1 MEEKKSFL
9 KNKIDLK
16 SPNRNIVPI
25 TTSIGSDGKLS
36 VGGCSIEELVE
47 KYDSPLYILDEITL
61 RNSCRAYKKAL
72 EKYYPGKSL
81 PIYASKANS
90 SIFMSNLVSSEGLGL
105 DAVSEGELL
114 TALKGGVP
122 NEKIVFHGNNKS
134 DKEIEFAV
142 ENNIKVIV
150 DNNYD
155 LERLEKISDSINR
168 DLEIMIRFTP
178 GIECHTHEYI
188 KTGSFDSK
196 FGFGIEYLKIIFER
210 IRKTKHLKLEGLH
223 AHIGSQIFEL
233 DPHKDLGEIM
243 INVILEAKKFGHDI
257 QKLNLGGGLG
267 IKYTEN
273 DDPPSIDEWV
283 KTISRS
289 VVKACEKHN
298 LNLPTLMCEPGR
310 SIVSTAG
317 ITIYRIGAFK
327 EIPGIRT
334 YLSVDGGMSDN
345 PRPITYQSSY
355 SACLVSNPLNIDA
368 KNNKYTIA
376 GKHCESGDV
385 LFKDIELADCK
396 TGDLICVFGTGAYN
410 ISMSSNYNRIP
421 RPAALLVCNGESE
434 IIQKRESPHDL
445 LKYDVLPDRFIK
457 QS

>member
-1 MEEKKSFL
+1 MEEKKFFL
-9 KNKIDLK
+9 KQKIDFE
-16 SPNRNIVPI
+16 SPNKNIVPI

-36 VGGCSIEELVE
+36 IGGCSIEELVK

-61 RNSCRAYKKAL
+61 RNSCRAYRRAL
-72 EKYYPGKSL
+72 EKYYPGDSL

-90 SIFMSNLVSSEGLGL
+90 SIFMSNLVSSEGFGL

-122 NEKIVFHGNNKS
+122 NERIVFHGNNKS

-142 ENNIKVIV
+142 RNNIKVIV
-150 DNNYD
+150 DNDYD
-155 LERLEKISDSINR
+155 LERLEGLSNLYNR

-188 KTGSFDSK
+188 RTGSFDSK
-196 FGFGIEYLKIIFER
+196 FGFGLEYLNILFNR
-210 IRKTKHLKLEGLH
+210 IRNTKHLKLKGLH

-233 DPHKDLGEIM
+233 EPHKDLGEIM
-243 INVILEAKKFGHDI
+243 VKVILEAKKFGHSVEE
-257 QKLNLGGGLG
+257 LNVGGGLG
-267 IKYTEN
+267 IKYTES

-283 KTISRS
+283 KTISSS
-289 VVKACEKHN
+289 VVKACEKNN
-298 LNLPTLMCEPGR
+298 LDFPTLMCEPGR

-317 ITIYRIGAFK
+317 ITIYKIGAFK

-334 YLSVDGGMSDN
+334 YISVDGGMSDN
-345 PRPITYQSSY
+345 PRPITYQSNY
-355 SACLVSNPLNIDA
+355 SACLVNNPSNMNS
-368 KNNKYTIA
+368 KNKYTVA

-385 LFKDIELADCK
+385 LFKEIELADCK

-410 ISMSSNYNRIP
+410 NSMSSNYNRIP
-421 RPAALLVCNGESE
+421 RPAALLVKDGEAE
-434 IIQKRESPHDL
+434 IIQKRESPFDL
-445 LKYDVLPDRFIK
+445 LKYDVLPDRFII
-457 QS
+457 QN

>member
-1 MEEKKSFL
+1 MAKNSFL
-9 KNKIDLK
+9 KEKIDLK
-16 SPNRNIVPI
+16 SPNKNIAPI

-36 VGGCSIEELVE
+36 IGGCSIEELVE

-72 EKYYPGKSL
+72 EKYYPGESL

-90 SIFMSNLVSSEGLGL
+90 SLFMSNLISSEGFGL

-142 ENNIKVIV
+142 RNNIKVIV
-150 DNNYD
+150 DNDFD
-155 LERLEKISDSINR
+155 LDRLEKISNSFNH

-188 KTGSFDSK
+188 RTGSFDSK
-196 FGFGIEYLKIIFER
+196 FGFGIEYLNTLFTKISN
-210 IRKTKHLKLEGLH
+210 TKHLKLKGLH

-233 DPHKDLGEIM
+233 EPHKDLGEIM
-243 INVILEAKKFGHDI
+243 VNVIVKAQKSGHNI
-257 QKLNLGGGLG
+257 KELNVGGGLG
-267 IKYTEN
+267 IKYTES

-283 KTISRS
+283 KTVSNS
-289 VVKACEKHN
+289 VVKACKKNN
-298 LNLPTLMCEPGR
+298 LDFPTLMCEPGR

-317 ITIYRIGAFK
+317 ITIYKIGAFK
-327 EIPGIRT
+327 EIPGVRT

-345 PRPITYQSSY
+345 PRPITYQSNY
-355 SACLVSNPLNIDA
+355 SACLVSNPLNISS
-368 KNNKYTIA
+368 KNKYTIA

-385 LFKDIELADCK
+385 LFKEIELADCE

-410 ISMSSNYNRIP
+410 NSMSSNYNRIP
-421 RPAALLVCNGESE
+421 RPAALLVYEGEAE
-434 IIQKRESPHDL
+434 IIQMRESPLDL
-445 LKYDVLPDRFIK
+445 LKYDVLPDRFL
-457 QS
+457 QQN

>member
-1 MEEKKSFL
+1 MEEKNSFL
-9 KNKIDLK
+9 KQKIDFN

-25 TTSIGSDGKLS
+25 TTSIDRNGKLS
-36 VGGCSIEELVE
+36 IGGCSIEELIE
-47 KYDSPLYILDEITL
+47 KYDSPLYVLDEFTL
-61 RNSCRAYKKAL
+61 RNSCRAYIKAL
-72 EKYYPGKSL
+72 KKYYPGKSL

-90 SIFMSNLVSSEGLGL
+90 SIFMSNLISSEGLGL

-142 ENNIKVIV
+142 RNNIKVIV
-150 DNNYD
+150 DNDYD
-155 LERLEKISDSINR
+155 LERLEEISNSLMH

-188 KTGSFDSK
+188 RTGSFDSK
-196 FGFGIEYLKIIFER
+196 FGFGIENLNNLFER
-210 IRKTKHLKLEGLH
+210 ISNTKHLNLKGLH

-233 DPHKDLGEIM
+233 EPHKDLGEIM
-243 INVILEAKKFGHDI
+243 VNVILDAKKFGHDI

-283 KTISRS
+283 KTISAS
-289 VVKACEKHN
+289 VVNACEKNN

-317 ITIYRIGAFK
+317 ITIYKIGAFK

-345 PRPITYQSSY
+345 PRPITYQSNY
-355 SACLVSNPLNIDA
+355 SACLVNNPFNANSI
-368 KNNKYTIA
+368 NKYTIA

-385 LFKDIELADCK
+385 LFKEIELANCN

-410 ISMSSNYNRIP
+410 NSMSSNYNRIP
-421 RPAALLVCNGESE
+421 RPATVLVCDGEAE
-434 IIQKRESPHDL
+434 IIQRRESPTDL
-445 LKYDVLPDRFIK
+445 LRYDVLPNRFIK
-457 QS
+457 QN

>member
-1 MEEKKSFL
+1 MDEKKSFL
-9 KNKIDLK
+9 KLKIDLE
-16 SPNRNIVPI
+16 SPNKNIVPI
-25 TTSIGSDGKLS
+25 TTSIESDGKLS
-36 VGGCSIEELVE
+36 IGGCSIEELVK
-47 KYDSPLYILDEITL
+47 KYDSPLYILDEISL
-61 RNSCRAYKKAL
+61 RNSCKAYKKAL

-90 SIFMSNLVSSEGLGL
+90 SIFMSNLIASEGLGL

-142 ENNIKVIV
+142 KNNIKIIV
-150 DNNYD
+150 DNDYD
-155 LERLEKISDSINR
+155 LERLEEISLSLNC

-188 KTGSFDSK
+188 RTGSFDSK
-196 FGFGIEYLKIIFER
+196 FGFGIEYLSVLFAKIKNTR
-210 IRKTKHLKLEGLH
+210 HLKLDGLH

-233 DPHKDLGEIM
+233 EPHNDLGEIM
-243 INVILEAKKFGHDI
+243 VNVILDAKKFGHNI
-257 QKLNLGGGLG
+257 RNLNLGGGLG
-267 IKYTEN
+267 IKYTEK

-283 KTISRS
+283 KTISNS
-289 VVKACEKHN
+289 VVKACEKN
-298 LNLPTLMCEPGR
+298 NIDLPTLMCEPGR

-317 ITIYRIGAFK
+317 ITIYKIGAFK
-327 EIPGIRT
+327 NIPGIRT

-345 PRPITYQSSY
+345 PRPITYQSNY
-355 SACLVSNPLNIDA
+355 SACLVNNPLNINS
-368 KNNKYTIA
+368 KNKYTIA

-385 LFKDIELADCK
+385 LFKEIELADCK

-410 ISMSSNYNRIP
+410 SSMSSNYNRIP
-421 RPAALLVCNGESE
+421 RPAAVLVCNGESE
-434 IIQKRESPHDL
+434 IVQKRESSLDL
-445 LKYDVLPDRFIK
+445 LRYDVLPDRFIK
-457 QS
+457 QN

>member
-1 MEEKKSFL
+1 MNVKTSFL
-9 KNKIDLK
+9 KNKIYEN
-16 SPNRNIVPI
+16 SPNKNIVPV
-25 TTSIGSDGKLS
+25 TTTINSENKLFIGE
-36 VGGCSIEELVE
+36 CSLEDLVR
-47 KYDSPLYILDEITL
+47 KYDSPLYVLDEITL

-72 EKYYPGKSL
+72 EKYYPGPSL

-90 SIFMSNLVSSEGLGL
+90 SIFMSNLIASEGFGL

-134 DKEIEFAV
+134 DKEIEFAIK
-142 ENNIKVIV
+142 NNIKVIV
-150 DNNYD
+150 DNDHD
-155 LERLEKISDSINR
+155 LKRLEEISNSFIHDI
-168 DLEIMIRFTP
+168 EIMVRFTP

-188 KTGSFDSK
+188 RTGSFDSK
-196 FGFGIEYLKIIFER
+196 FGFGIESLGKLFKVIS
-210 IRKTKHLKLEGLH
+210 KTKHIKLTGLH

-233 DPHKDLGEIM
+233 DPHNDLGKIM
-243 INVILEAKKFGHDI
+243 VNVILQAKIFGHNI
-257 QKLNLGGGLG
+257 KELNVGGGLG
-267 IKYTEN
+267 IKYTEE
-273 DDPPSIDEWV
+273 DDPPSIDEWI
-283 KTISRS
+283 KTVSLS
-289 VVKACEKHN
+289 VVKACDKNN
-298 LNLPTLMCEPGR
+298 LKLPILMCEPGR

-317 ITIYRIGAFK
+317 GTIYKIGSFK
-327 EIPGIRT
+327 EVPGIRT

-345 PRPITYQSSY
+345 PRPITYQSNY
-355 SACLVSNPLNIDA
+355 SACLVNNPLNSNS
-368 KNNKYTIA
+368 KNKYTVA

-385 LFKDIELADCK
+385 LFKELELGDCE

-410 ISMSSNYNRIP
+410 NSMSSNYNRIP
-421 RPAALLVCNGESE
+421 KPAAILVSNGEAE

>member
-9 KNKIDLK
+9 KQKIDVE
-16 SPNRNIVPI
+16 SPNKNIVPI
-25 TTSIGSDGKLS
+25 TTSIGSDGKLFI
-36 VGGCSIEELVE
+36 GGCSIEELVK

-61 RNSCRAYKKAL
+61 RKSCRAYKKAL

-90 SIFMSNLVSSEGLGL
+90 SIFMSNLVSSEGFGL

-142 ENNIKVIV
+142 KNNINVIV
-150 DNNYD
+150 DNDYD
-155 LERLEKISDSINR
+155 LERLEELSNSLNR
-168 DLEIMIRFTP
+168 DLEITIRFTP

-188 KTGSFDSK
+188 RTGSFDSK
-196 FGFGIEYLKIIFER
+196 FGFGIEYLNTLFQR
-210 IRKTKHLKLEGLH
+210 ISDTKHLKLNGLH

-233 DPHKDLGEIM
+233 EPHMDLGEIM
-243 INVILEAKKFGHDI
+243 VSVILDAKKYGHHI
-257 QKLNLGGGLG
+257 KKLNVGGGLG
-267 IKYTEN
+267 IKYIED

-283 KTISRS
+283 RTISNS
-289 VVKACEKHN
+289 VLKACNKNN
-298 LNLPTLMCEPGR
+298 LDLPTLMCEPGR

-317 ITIYRIGAFK
+317 ITIYKIGAFK
-327 EIPGIRT
+327 KIPGIRT

-355 SACLVSNPLNIDA
+355 SACLVRNPLNINS
-368 KNNKYTIA
+368 KEKFTIA

-385 LFKDIELADCK
+385 LFKEIELANCN

-410 ISMSSNYNRIP
+410 QSMSSNYNRIP
-421 RPAALLVCNGESE
+421 RPAALLVCDGEAE
-434 IIQKRESPHDL
+434 IIQKRESPLDL

-457 QS
+457 QN

>member
-9 KNKIDLK
+9 KEKIDLE
-16 SPNRNIVPI
+16 SPNKNIVPI
-25 TTSIGSDGKLS
+25 TTSIGSDGKLT
-36 VGGCSIEELVE
+36 VGGCSIEELVN

-72 EKYYPGKSL
+72 EKYYPGESL

-134 DKEIEFAV
+134 DKEIDFAV
-142 ENNIKVIV
+142 NNNIKIIV
-150 DNNYD
+150 DNDYD
-155 LERLEKISDSINR
+155 LERLEHISNSLNR
-168 DLEIMIRFTP
+168 NLEIMIRFTP

-196 FGFGIEYLKIIFER
+196 FGFGIEYLNILFKKISTAR
-210 IRKTKHLKLEGLH
+210 NLKLKGLH

-233 DPHKDLGEIM
+233 EPHNDLGEIM
-243 INVILEAKKFGHDI
+243 VNVILEAKKFGHDI
-257 QKLNLGGGLG
+257 KELNVGGGLG
-267 IKYTEN
+267 IKYTEK

-283 KTISRS
+283 KTISVS
-289 VVKACEKHN
+289 VVNACTKHN
-298 LNLPTLMCEPGR
+298 LDLPTLMCEPGR

-317 ITIYRIGAFK
+317 ITIYKIGAFK
-327 EIPGIRT
+327 EIPGVRT

-345 PRPITYQSSY
+345 PRPITYQSNY
-355 SACLVSNPLNIDA
+355 SACLVSNPLNINS
-368 KNNKYTIA
+368 KNKYSIA

-385 LFKDIELADCK
+385 LFKEIELADCR

-410 ISMSSNYNRIP
+410 NSMSSNYNRIP
-421 RPAALLVCNGESE
+421 RPASLLVLNGEAE
-434 IIQKRESPHDL
+434 IIQRRESPFDL

-457 QS
+457 QD

>member
-9 KNKIDLK
+9 RKKIDHK

-25 TTSIGSDGKLS
+25 TTIVGDDGKLS
-36 VGGCSIEELVE
+36 IGGCSIEELVRNF
-47 KYDSPLYILDEITL
+47 DSPLYILDEITL
-61 RNSCRAYKKAL
+61 RNSCKAYKKAL
-72 EKYYPGKSL
+72 EKYYPGGSL

-90 SIFMSNLVSSEGLGL
+90 SIFMSNLVASEGLGL

-142 ENNIKVIV
+142 KNDIQIIV
-150 DNNYD
+150 DNDYD
-155 LERLEKISDSINR
+155 LERLDKISNSIDC

-188 KTGSFDSK
+188 RTGSFDSK
-196 FGFGIEYLKIIFER
+196 FGFGIEYLDILFAKISN
-210 IRKTKHLKLEGLH
+210 TKHLKLTGLH

-233 DPHKDLGEIM
+233 DPHKDLGKIM
-243 INVILEAKKFGHDI
+243 VNVILNAKKFRHDI
-257 QKLNLGGGLG
+257 KKLNVGGGLG

-283 KTISRS
+283 KTISTS
-289 VVKACEKHN
+289 VVKACEEHN
-298 LNLPTLMCEPGR
+298 LDLPILMCEPGR

-317 ITIYRIGAFK
+317 ITIYKIGAFK

-345 PRPITYQSSY
+345 PRPITYQSNY
-355 SACLVSNPLNIDA
+355 SACLVSNPYNINS
-368 KNNKYTIA
+368 KNKYTIA

-385 LFKDIELADCK
+385 LFKELELADCE

-421 RPAALLVCNGESE
+421 RPAALIVCNGEAE
-434 IIQKRESPHDL
+434 IIQKRETPLDL

-457 QS
+457 QT

>member
-9 KNKIDLK
+9 KKKLDLK
-16 SPNRNIVPI
+16 SPNKNIVPI
-25 TTSIGSDGKLS
+25 TTSIGSDGKLM
-36 VGGCSIEELVE
+36 VGGCSIEELVK

-61 RNSCRAYKKAL
+61 RNSCKAYKKAL
-72 EKYYPGKSL
+72 EKHYPGKSL

-142 ENNIKVIV
+142 RNNIKVIV
-150 DNNYD
+150 DNDYD
-155 LERLEKISDSINR
+155 LERLEKISNSLDR

-188 KTGSFDSK
+188 RTGSFDSK
-196 FGFGIEYLKIIFER
+196 FGFGIEYLNILFDT
-210 IRKTKHLKLEGLH
+210 IRKTNHLKLKGIH

-233 DPHKDLGEIM
+233 EPHKDLGEIM
-243 INVILEAKKFGHDI
+243 VNVILDAKNFGHDI
-257 QKLNLGGGLG
+257 KQLNVGGGLG

-273 DDPPSIDEWV
+273 DDPPSIDEWI
-283 KTISRS
+283 KTISTS
-289 VVKACEKHN
+289 VVEACKKHN
-298 LNLPTLMCEPGR
+298 LDLPTLMCEPGR

-317 ITIYRIGAFK
+317 ITIYKIGSFK

-345 PRPITYQSSY
+345 PRPITYQSNY
-355 SACLVSNPLNIDA
+355 SACLVNNPLNI
-368 KNNKYTIA
+368 NSRNKYTIA

-385 LFKDIELADCK
+385 LFKEIELANCK

-421 RPAALLVCNGESE
+421 RPAALLVCDGEAE
-434 IIQKRESPHDL
+434 IIQKRETPLDL

>member
-1 MEEKKSFL
+1 MEEKKSFF
-9 KNKIDLK
+9 KQKIDSE
-16 SPNRNIVPI
+16 SPNKNIVPI
-25 TTSIGSDGKLS
+25 TTSIGGDGKLS
-36 VGGCSIEELVE
+36 VGGCSIEELVK

-61 RNSCRAYKKAL
+61 RNSCKAYKKAL

-90 SIFMSNLVSSEGLGL
+90 SIFMSSLVASEGLGL

-114 TALKGGVP
+114 TAIKGGVP

-134 DKEIEFAV
+134 DKELEFAV
-142 ENNIKVIV
+142 RNNIKVIV
-150 DNNYD
+150 DNDYD
-155 LERLEKISDSINR
+155 LVRLDEISNSFNH

-188 KTGSFDSK
+188 RTGSFDSK
-196 FGFGIEYLKIIFER
+196 FGFGIEYLKTLFNR
-210 IRKTKHLKLEGLH
+210 ISNTKYLKLKGLH

-243 INVILEAKKFGHDI
+243 VKVILDAKKFGHNI
-257 QKLNLGGGLG
+257 EELNVGGGLG
-267 IKYTEN
+267 IKYIES

-283 KTISRS
+283 KTISSS
-289 VVKACEKHN
+289 VVQACEKNN
-298 LNLPTLMCEPGR
+298 LDFPTLMCEPGR

-317 ITIYRIGAFK
+317 ITIYKIGAFK
-327 EIPGIRT
+327 EIPGVRT

-345 PRPITYQSSY
+345 PRPITYQSNY
-355 SACLVSNPLNIDA
+355 SACLVSNPFNINS
-368 KNNKYTIA
+368 KNKYTIA

-385 LFKDIELADCK
+385 LFKEIELAECK

-410 ISMSSNYNRIP
+410 NSMSSNYNRIP
-421 RPAALLVCNGESE
+421 RPAALLVKDGEAE
-434 IIQKRESPHDL
+434 IIQKRESPLDL
-445 LKYDVLPDRFIK
+445 LKYDVLPDRFIN
-457 QS
+457 QN

>member
-1 MEEKKSFL
+1 MEKKESFL
-9 KNKIDLK
+9 SQKIDLK
-16 SPNRNIVPI
+16 SPNKNIVPI
-25 TTSIGSDGKLS
+25 TTSIGNDGKLS
-36 VGGCSIEELVE
+36 IGGCSIEELVK

-61 RNSCRAYKKAL
+61 RNSCRAYKEAL
-72 EKYYPGKSL
+72 EKYYPGESL

-90 SIFMSNLVSSEGLGL
+90 SIFMSNLVSSEGFGL

-142 ENNIKVIV
+142 KNNIKVIV
-150 DNNYD
+150 DNSND
-155 LERLEKISDSINR
+155 LKRLEEISNSYNR
-168 DLEIMIRFTP
+168 DLEIMVRFTP

-196 FGFGIEYLKIIFER
+196 FGFGIEYLGTLFNKVSNS
-210 IRKTKHLKLEGLH
+210 KHLKLTGLH

-243 INVILEAKKFGHDI
+243 VDVILDAKKFNHEI
-257 QKLNLGGGLG
+257 KELNVGGGLG

-283 KTISRS
+283 KTIATS
-289 VVKACEKHN
+289 VVKACKKHN
-298 LNLPTLMCEPGR
+298 LDLPTLMCEPGR

-317 ITIYRIGAFK
+317 ITIYKIGAFK

-345 PRPITYQSSY
+345 PRPITYQSYY
-355 SACLVSNPLNIDA
+355 SACLVSNPLNINS
-368 KNNKYTIA
+368 KNKYTIA

-385 LFKDIELADCK
+385 LFKELELSDCQ

-410 ISMSSNYNRIP
+410 SSMSSNYNRIP
-421 RPAALLVCNGESE
+421 RPAALLVFDGEAE
-434 IIQKRESPHDL
+434 IIQKRESPFDL

-457 QS
+457 

>member
-1 MEEKKSFL
+1 MKEKISFL
-9 KNKIDLK
+9 KNKIDLN

-25 TTSIGSDGKLS
+25 TTKINSSDKLS
-36 VGGCSIEELVE
+36 IGGCSIEDLVK

-72 EKYYPGKSL
+72 KKYYQGDSL

-90 SIFMSNLVSSEGLGL
+90 SIFMSSLIASEGLGL

-134 DKEIEFAV
+134 DKEIEFAIK
-142 ENNIKVIV
+142 NKIKVIV
-150 DNNYD
+150 DNDHD
-155 LERLEKISDSINR
+155 LKRLENISNSFNY

-188 KTGSFDSK
+188 RTGSFDSK
-196 FGFGIEYLKIIFER
+196 FGFGIEYLSTLFKAISN
-210 IRKTKHLKLEGLH
+210 TKHLKLIGLH

-233 DPHKDLGEIM
+233 EPHKDLGGIM
-243 INVILEAKKFGHDI
+243 VNVILDAKKFGHNI
-257 QKLNLGGGLG
+257 KELNVGGGLG
-267 IKYTEN
+267 TKYIEE
-273 DDPPSIDEWV
+273 DDPPSIDEWI
-283 KTISRS
+283 KTVS
-289 VVKACEKHN
+289 VSVTKACKAN
-298 LNLPTLMCEPGR
+298 NLPLPKLMCEPGR

-317 ITIYRIGAFK
+317 VTIYRIGSFK

-345 PRPITYQSSY
+345 PRPITYQSNY
-355 SACLVSNPLNIDA
+355 SACLVNKPLITNS
-368 KNNKYTIA
+368 KNKYTVA

-385 LFKDIELADCK
+385 LFKELELGNCE

-410 ISMSSNYNRIP
+410 NSMSSNYNRIP
-421 RPAALLVCNGESE
+421 KPATLLVSNGEAE
-434 IIQKRESPHDL
+434 IIQKRESPYDL
-445 LKYDVLPDRFIK
+445 LKYDVLPDRFLM

>member
-1 MEEKKSFL
+1 MDEKKSFL
-9 KNKIDLK
+9 KLKIDLE
-16 SPNRNIVPI
+16 SPNKNIVPV

-36 VGGCSIEELVE
+36 IGGCSIEELVK
-47 KYDSPLYILDEITL
+47 KYDSPLYILDEISL

-90 SIFMSNLVSSEGLGL
+90 SIFMSNLIASEGLGL

-114 TALKGGVP
+114 TAIKGGVP

-142 ENNIKVIV
+142 KNNIKIIV
-150 DNNYD
+150 DNDYD
-155 LERLEKISDSINR
+155 LERLEEISSSLSS

-188 KTGSFDSK
+188 RTGSFDSK
-196 FGFGIEYLKIIFER
+196 FGFGIEYLSVLFAKIKNTR
-210 IRKTKHLKLEGLH
+210 HLKLDGLH

-233 DPHKDLGEIM
+233 DPHNDLGEIM
-243 INVILEAKKFGHDI
+243 VNVILDAKKFGHNI
-257 QKLNLGGGLG
+257 RNLNLGGGLG
-267 IKYTEN
+267 IKYTEK

-283 KTISRS
+283 KTISNS
-289 VVKACEKHN
+289 VVKACEKN
-298 LNLPTLMCEPGR
+298 NIDLPTLMCEPGR

-317 ITIYRIGAFK
+317 ITIYKIGAFK
-327 EIPGIRT
+327 KIPGIRT
-334 YLSVDGGMSDN
+334 YMSVDGGMSDN
-345 PRPITYQSSY
+345 PRPITYQSNY
-355 SACLVSNPLNIDA
+355 SACLVSNPLNINS
-368 KNNKYTIA
+368 KNKYTIA

-385 LFKDIELADCK
+385 LFKEIELADCK

-410 ISMSSNYNRIP
+410 SSMSSNYNRIP
-421 RPAALLVCNGESE
+421 RPAALLVCNGEAE
-434 IIQKRESPHDL
+434 IIQKRESSLDL
-445 LKYDVLPDRFIK
+445 LKYDVLPDRFIN
-457 QS
+457 QN

>member
-1 MEEKKSFL
+1 MEEKQSFL
-9 KNKIDLK
+9 KQKIDLE
-16 SPNRNIVPI
+16 SPNKNIVPI
-25 TTSIGSDGKLS
+25 TTSIEGDGKLS
-36 VGGCSIEELVE
+36 VGGCSIEELV
-47 KYDSPLYILDEITL
+47 KNYDSPLYILDEITL

-90 SIFMSNLVSSEGLGL
+90 SIFMSSLVSSEGLGL
-105 DAVSEGELL
+105 DAVSEGELI
-114 TALKGGVP
+114 TAIKGGVP

-134 DKEIEFAV
+134 DKELEFAV
-142 ENNIKVIV
+142 RNNIKVIV
-150 DNNYD
+150 DNDYD
-155 LERLEKISDSINR
+155 LKRLDEISNSFNR

-188 KTGSFDSK
+188 RTGSFDSK
-196 FGFGIEYLKIIFER
+196 FGFGIEYLNILFNR
-210 IRKTKHLKLEGLH
+210 ISNTKHLKLKGLH

-243 INVILEAKKFGHDI
+243 VKVILDAKKFGHNI
-257 QKLNLGGGLG
+257 EELNVGGGLG
-267 IKYTEN
+267 IRYTES

-283 KTISRS
+283 KTISSS
-289 VVKACEKHN
+289 VVEACNKNN
-298 LNLPTLMCEPGR
+298 LDFPTLMCEPGR

-317 ITIYRIGAFK
+317 ITIYKIGAFK

-345 PRPITYQSSY
+345 PRPITYQSNY
-355 SACLVSNPLNIDA
+355 SACLVSNPFNINS
-368 KNNKYTIA
+368 KNKYTIA

-385 LFKDIELADCK
+385 LFKEIELADCK

-410 ISMSSNYNRIP
+410 NSMSSNYNRIP
-421 RPAALLVCNGESE
+421 RPAALLVNDGEAE
-434 IIQKRESPHDL
+434 IIQKRESPLDL
-445 LKYDVLPDRFIK
+445 LKYDVLPDRFIR
-457 QS
+457 QY

>member
-1 MEEKKSFL
+1 MKEKISFL
-9 KNKIDLK
+9 KNKIDFD
-16 SPNRNIVPI
+16 SPNKNIVPL
-25 TTSIGSDGKLS
+25 TTSIDRSDKLLI
-36 VGGCSIEELVE
+36 GGCSIEDLVK

-61 RNSCRAYKKAL
+61 RNSCKAYKKAL
-72 EKYYPGKSL
+72 EKYYPGASL

-90 SIFMSNLVSSEGLGL
+90 SIFMSNLIASEGFGL

-134 DKEIEFAV
+134 DKEIEFA
-142 ENNIKVIV
+142 IKNKIKIIV
-150 DNNYD
+150 DNDYD
-155 LERLEKISDSINR
+155 LKRLEEISDSSYC
-168 DLEIMIRFTP
+168 DLEITIRFTP

-188 KTGSFDSK
+188 RTGSFDSK
-196 FGFGIEYLKIIFER
+196 FGFGIECLSKLFEF
-210 IRKTKHLKLEGLH
+210 ISKTKHLKLIGLH

-243 INVILEAKKFGHDI
+243 VNVILQAKKFGHKI
-257 QKLNLGGGLG
+257 KVLNVGGGLG
-267 IKYTEN
+267 IKYTEE
-273 DDPPSIDEWV
+273 DDPPSIDEWI
-283 KTISRS
+283 KTVSLS
-289 VVKACEKHN
+289 VIRACRQNK
-298 LNLPTLMCEPGR
+298 LDLPILMCEPGR

-317 ITIYRIGAFK
+317 VTIYKIGSFK

-345 PRPITYQSSY
+345 PRPITYQSNY
-355 SACLVSNPLNIDA
+355 SACLVNNPLNINS
-368 KNNKYTIA
+368 KTKNKYTVA

-385 LFKDIELADCK
+385 LFKEIELGNCK

-410 ISMSSNYNRIP
+410 NSMSSNYNRIP
-421 RPAALLVCNGESE
+421 RPAALLVNNGEAE
-434 IIQKRESPHDL
+434 IIQKRERPHDL

-457 QS
+457 

>member
-1 MEEKKSFL
+1 MEEKQSFL
-9 KNKIDLK
+9 KQKIDLE
-16 SPNRNIVPI
+16 SPNRNIIPI
-25 TTSIGSDGKLS
+25 TTSIERDGKLS
-36 VGGCSIEELVE
+36 IGGCSIEELVK

-61 RNSCRAYKKAL
+61 RNSCKAYKKAL

-90 SIFMSNLVSSEGLGL
+90 SLFMSNLVSSEGLGL

-142 ENNIKVIV
+142 RNNIKVIL
-150 DNNYD
+150 DNDYD
-155 LERLEKISDSINR
+155 LERLEKISNLYNR

-188 KTGSFDSK
+188 RTGSFDSK
-196 FGFGIEYLKIIFER
+196 FGFGLEYLNILFNR
-210 IRKTKHLKLEGLH
+210 ISNTKHLKLKGLH

-243 INVILEAKKFGHDI
+243 VKVILDAKKFGHNI
-257 QKLNLGGGLG
+257 EELNVGGGLG
-267 IKYTEN
+267 IRYTES

-283 KTISRS
+283 KTISAS
-289 VVKACEKHN
+289 VVEACKKYK
-298 LNLPTLMCEPGR
+298 LDFPTLMCEPGR

-317 ITIYRIGAFK
+317 ITIYKIGAFK

-345 PRPITYQSSY
+345 PRPITYQSNY
-355 SACLVSNPLNIDA
+355 SACLVSNPFNTNS
-368 KNNKYTIA
+368 KNKYTIA

-385 LFKDIELADCK
+385 LFKEIELAECK

-410 ISMSSNYNRIP
+410 YSMSSNYNRIP
-421 RPAALLVCNGESE
+421 RPAALLVCDGEAE
-434 IIQKRESPHDL
+434 IIQKRESPFDL
-445 LKYDVLPDRFIK
+445 IKFDVLPDRFIK
-457 QS
+457 QN

>member
-1 MEEKKSFL
+1 MAEKKSFL
-9 KNKIDLK
+9 KQKIDSE

-25 TTSIGSDGKLS
+25 TTSIGGDGKLS
-36 VGGCSIEELVE
+36 VGGCSIEELVK

-114 TALKGGVP
+114 TAIKGGVP

-134 DKEIEFAV
+134 DKELEFAV
-142 ENNIKVIV
+142 RNNIKVIV
-150 DNNYD
+150 DNDHD
-155 LERLEKISDSINR
+155 LERLEEISNTFNR

-188 KTGSFDSK
+188 RTGSFDSK
-196 FGFGIEYLKIIFER
+196 FGFGIEYLNIVFNR
-210 IRKTKHLKLEGLH
+210 IRNTKHLKLKGLH

-233 DPHKDLGEIM
+233 EPHKDLGEIM
-243 INVILEAKKFGHDI
+243 VKVILDAKKFGHNI
-257 QKLNLGGGLG
+257 AELNVGGGLG
-267 IKYTEN
+267 IKYTEF
-273 DDPPSIDEWV
+273 DDPPSIEEWV
-283 KTISRS
+283 KTVSSS
-289 VVKACEKHN
+289 VVKACKKNN
-298 LNLPTLMCEPGR
+298 LDFPTLMCEPGR

-317 ITIYRIGAFK
+317 ITIYKIGSFK

-345 PRPITYQSSY
+345 PRPITYQSNY
-355 SACLVSNPLNIDA
+355 SACLVGNPFNINP
-368 KNNKYTIA
+368 KNKYTIA

-385 LFKDIELADCK
+385 LFKEIELAKCK

-421 RPAALLVCNGESE
+421 RPAALLVKDGEAE
-434 IIQKRESPHDL
+434 IIQKRESPFDL

-457 QS
+457 QN